1 MGGGPPEGSL
11 ASSRQRDKGE
21 HRKEGVGPDGTALSL
36 PFSAQDSFPSC
47 CPSLTSLSPLGT
59 CSQDPVLR
67 THPKRKCWEGLTGRS
82 QVNPLGTRMRTAPI
96 ETAQP
101 GLGRV
106 EPDILVFPVGRRLP
120 TVSLG
125 ALAAEGER

>member
-59 CSQDPVLR
+59 CSQDPPKEEVLGGVD
-67 THPKRKCWEGLTGRS
+67 WE
-82 QVNPLGTRMRTAPI
+82 
-96 ETAQP
+96 EP
-101 GLGRV
+101 G
-106 EPDILVFPVGRRLP
+106 EPSGH
-120 TVSLG
+120 
-125 ALAAEGER
+125 